1 MTPPLPD
8 RPVAP
13 DVCVLMSTYAG
24 ETAGHLGASLQS
36 LRDQTMRPGR
46 IVLVIDGP
54 IDSEQEAAIAAFA
67 EMRSP
72 PVEVV
77 RMPRNVGLA
86 AAMNAGLERCGA
98 AWVMRMDSDDL
109 CAPDRLEIQVAYAQ
123 RHPEI
128 DVVTSWS
135 EEFYEDGTPAQVK
148 VSPTGHAAVVRAL
161 RWRNVLVHP
170 TVLVRATV
178 LRRVGGYRSRF
189 GRLEDY
195 DLFVRL
201 VQAGARFHVIP
212 KVLVRV
218 RSSLAQKQRRG
229 GLGYCLGELQ
239 FRFECYR
246 SGFIGLLNLLGVT
259 TLYLAFRLLSGPAK
273 RSLYRLA
280 RA

>member
-1 MTPPLPD
+1 MTAPPLD

-13 DVCVLMSTYAG
+13 EVCVLMSTYAG
-24 ETAGHLGASLQS
+24 ETAGHLIASLQS
-36 LRDQTMRPGR
+36 LRDQTMRPGS

-54 IDSEQEAAIAAFA
+54 VDPGQEAAIAAFA

-72 PVEVV
+72 PVELV

-86 AAMNAGLERCGA
+86 AAMNAGLARCGA

-123 RHPEI
+123 RHPEV

-135 EEFYEDGTPAQVK
+135 EEFFEDGTPAQVK

-170 TVLVRATV
+170 TVLVRTDV

-201 VQAGARFHVIP
+201 VQAGACFHVIP

-218 RSSLAQKQRRG
+218 RSSLAQKERRG

-239 FRFECYR
+239 FRLECYR
-246 SGFIGLLNLLGVT
+246 SGFIGLLNFLGVT
-259 TLYLAFRLLSGPAK
+259 TLYLVFRLLSGPAK